1 MMRSSKNTLTTTLK
15 KLGRLDKMIVFS
27 VLIML
32 MIMTCDFVVML
43 FQELRRPIFLEAVFG
58 LTLVNPT
65 IAIVFSM
72 LYIY

>member
-1 MMRSSKNTLTTTLK
+1 M
-15 KLGRLDKMIVFS
+15 GRLDKTIAFN
-27 VLIML
+27 VLIMVK
-32 MIMTCDFVVML
+32 IVICDFVVML